1 VTLKN
6 KGPGFAGCTALVRD
20 LTPNTAPDVLFFG
33 CEPIR
38 HRSSPDV
45 SAAAYSKASTA
56 PTD

>member
-20 LTPNTAPDVLFFG
+20 LTPNTAPGVLFFG

-38 HRSSPDV
+38 HRSPDV
-45 SAAAYSKASTA
+45 SAAAYSKASAA
-56 PTD
+56 PTG